1 MTIDIGKKVA
11 NLLFQLIL
19 TRYERRS
26 TIITISV
33 GGTGENVLARPAPK
47 DLRDWRKCIEG
58 NMALQNSTASTCVM
72 PFESA
77 SSAISTISLSL
88 YADFLSV
95 CLPASSFSY
104 ASNVFFV
111 PLLKRNNLRL
121 LTSREEIVYDLFRQ
135 CLITGGLVWQ

>member
-1 MTIDIGKKVA
+1 
-11 NLLFQLIL
+11 
-19 TRYERRS
+19 
-26 TIITISV
+26 
-33 GGTGENVLARPAPK
+33 
-47 DLRDWRKCIEG
+47 
-58 NMALQNSTASTCVM
+58 MALQNSTASTCAM

-88 YADFLSV
+88 YADLLSV